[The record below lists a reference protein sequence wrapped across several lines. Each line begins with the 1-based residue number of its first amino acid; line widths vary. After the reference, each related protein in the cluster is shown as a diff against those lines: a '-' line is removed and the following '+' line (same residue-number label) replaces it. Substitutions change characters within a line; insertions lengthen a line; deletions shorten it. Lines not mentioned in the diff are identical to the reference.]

1 MISEYK
7 YKGLSVYVKD
17 NDERYKNILKDVL
30 SYNVKTL
37 KILRSIEDTKVSL
50 IDTQYGTFIL
60 KLFAPKEKKT
70 ERFLKSFV
78 KGDYYKNLIVQT
90 NRVREKG
97 NDFPNDFYLLAER
110 KIFNYASLFIMLIEY
125 IDGTE
130 LNDMDFISDEIK
142 KEIKISMERLH
153 LDKMLSGDPHKGN
166 FIVSSSGVRIID
178 LSGKECNS
186 QRMAKDRIAMERHLG
201 ITNEKKDFGYY
212 MVIYKAKFRLF
223 IKKLK
228 GKA

>member
-17 NDERYKNILKDVL
+17 NDERYKNILNDVL
-30 SYNVKTL
+30 SYNINTL

-50 IDTQYGTFIL
+50 IDTQYGIFIL
-60 KLFAPKEKKT
+60 KFFAPKEKKT

-90 NRVREKG
+90 NRVRNKG
-97 NDFPNDFYLLAER
+97 NSFPNDFYLLAER

-130 LNDMDFISDEIK
+130 LNDIDSISDEIK
-142 KEIKISMERLH
+142 QEIKTSMENLH
-153 LDKMLSGDPHKGN
+153 SDRMLSGDPHKGN

-178 LSGKECNS
+178 LSGKGCNS
-186 QRMAKDRIAMERHLG
+186 QRMAKDRIAMELHLG
-201 ITNEKKDFGYY
+201 IKNEKKDFGYY